1 MDNNLFSMHHHSGKD
16 ADTFP
21 TPHGQNVSSQISDAR
36 NSLKLNRLYGCAPRD
51 LWVNRRPYPHEG
63 SIFSWLEEEMLPDVV
78 SRSERSKAGKKALII
93 TNTGSIRFDIFKGA
107 FTKDTMFLVSPFTSG
122 LRYIKD
128 VPYNAASQVLKLLN
142 SEGPILELMAENSV
156 YLQPPE
162 LVAASLRPQMLSSS
176 RNFIDSESLHQHGAQ
191 HPLSSDSD
199 NLTPGY
205 TTHDDAGSN
214 GDDTLHSPIQFFNVP
229 NCIQAAV
236 NVEDSDSE
244 TEVVDLIYNEFIEKW
259 IVMALAYLGEE
270 YDAEADTEE
279 YFPGEPFTELMAG
292 WVERHWGER
301 AEGGKCSES

>member
-1 MDNNLFSMHHHSGKD
+1 MHHHSDKD
-16 ADTFP
+16 ADSFA
-21 TPHGQNVSSQISDAR
+21 TPHGQNVSSQINYAR

-51 LWVNRRPYPHEG
+51 LWVSRRPYRHEE

-78 SRSERSKAGKKALII
+78 SKSERSKAGKKSLII

-128 VPYNAASQVLKLLN
+128 VPYKAASRVLKLLN
-142 SEGPILELMAENSV
+142 SEGPILDMLAENSV
-156 YLQPPE
+156 FLQPPE
-162 LVAASLRPQMLSSS
+162 LVAASLRPDMFSSS
-176 RNFIDSESLHQHGAQ
+176 RDVLDSESLHQHGAQ
-191 HPLSSDSD
+191 HPLSSDPD

-236 NVEDSDSE
+236 NIEEEPD
-244 TEVVDLIYNEFIEKW
+244 TVDLVYNEFIEKW
-259 IVMALAYLGEE
+259 IVMALVYLGEK
-270 YDAEADTEE
+270 YNTGTDTEE
-279 YFPGEPFTELMAG
+279 YFPGKPFTELMAG

-301 AEGGKCSES
+301 AGGGEVCG